1 MTKAERKTIE
11 TIIDAIDCLRAV
23 GASGQAY
30 DLASALSYQIG
41 AALAPARL

>member
-30 DLASALSYQIG
+30 DLASLLSYQIR
-41 AALAPARL
+41 AALASVLL